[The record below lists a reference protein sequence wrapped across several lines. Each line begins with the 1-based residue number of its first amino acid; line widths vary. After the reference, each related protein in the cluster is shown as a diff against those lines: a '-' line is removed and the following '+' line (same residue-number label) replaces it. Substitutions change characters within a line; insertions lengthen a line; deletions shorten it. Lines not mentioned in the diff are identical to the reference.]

1 MENVQTF
8 ELLVY
13 PLIIKYKQMII
24 SRLKLQKKKKKIY
37 KICERRKG
45 NIFARLENVENVEQL
60 QN

>member
-24 SRLKLQKKKKKIY
+24 SRLKLQKKK
-37 KICERRKG
+37 RRFTKFV
-45 NIFARLENVENVEQL
+45 NEEKEIFLPD
-60 QN
+60 